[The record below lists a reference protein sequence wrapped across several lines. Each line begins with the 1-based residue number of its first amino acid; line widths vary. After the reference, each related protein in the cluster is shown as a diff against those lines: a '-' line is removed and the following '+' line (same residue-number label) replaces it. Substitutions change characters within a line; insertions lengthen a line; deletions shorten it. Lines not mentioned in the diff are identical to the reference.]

1 MYHVDFSKLIKRNKM
16 KRFVGFMKKEFI
28 HIFRDVRT
36 LLILFGMPVAQ
47 ILIFGFVIT
56 NEIKEAQIAV
66 YDKSKDDITQEITDK
81 LVASGYFRIS
91 KIIHEDE
98 QIKKTFQQGDV
109 KEIVVFEQ
117 DFGKKLINNN
127 SPEIQLLFDA
137 TDANMA
143 NLLQNYTSGII
154 RDYSQN
160 IKPGQI
166 NVPVIQAN
174 PRMVFNNELKGVYMF
189 VPGTMAL
196 ILMIVTAMMTS
207 ISISREKEMGSMEVL
222 LVSPLRSFQIILG
235 KVAPYV
241 LLAFLNGV
249 VIILL
254 GYFVF
259 DMPINGSVVLL
270 LAETLL
276 YIIMALSL
284 GILISTVSNTQ
295 EVAMFISMFAL
306 LLPTMLLSGFIFPVE
321 NMPWPLQWLSTIIPA
336 KYFIILIKDIMIKG
350 TGLAFIW
357 KETLV
362 LMGMTA
368 IFIVV
373 SIRKFK
379 IRLE

>member
-1 MYHVDFSKLIKRNKM
+1 M

-47 ILIFGFVIT
+47 ILIFGYVIT

-81 LVASGYFRIS
+81 LGSSGYFRVS
-91 KIIHEDE
+91 KIIHHEAE
-98 QIKKTFQQGDV
+98 IEETFQQGEI

-127 SPEIQLLFDA
+127 SPQVQLLLNA

-160 IKPGQI
+160 IKQEQI
-166 NVPVIQAN
+166 NVPVIQAK

-259 DMPINGSVVLL
+259 EMPINGSVVLL

-306 LLPTMLLSGFIFPVE
+306 LLPTMLLSGFIFPIE
-321 NMPWPLQWLSTIIPA
+321 NMPWPLQWLSTVIPA

-350 TGLAFIW
+350 TGLPFVW
-357 KETLV
+357 KETLILTGFTLV
-362 LMGMTA
+362 
-368 IFIVV
+368 FILL

>member
-98 QIKKTFQQGDV
+98 QIKKTFQQGEV